1 MSCPMDPPPTQLADA
16 CFLAQSNA
24 EPCWSV
30 LAVETQSSKCSHT
43 TWPHRRQP
51 YNDGL
56 SDYYCWYN
64 KFVLFS
70 SIFSISSFILIDYVH
85 VWSVDQ
91 RDDELA
97 NVSLIRAG
105 YLGGSPVQPTLAMS
119 LECLELYHQI
129 CWRKASFSVQVMVK
143 VLCALHSV
151 SRRCQI

>member
-1 MSCPMDPPPTQLADA
+1 VPHGPASYATGRCILPGTIKCRTLLKYSCSGNTIQQMLAYH
-16 CFLAQSNA
+16 LTS
-24 EPCWSV
+24 P
-30 LAVETQSSKCSHT
+30 KT
-43 TWPHRRQP
+43 TIQRWPF
-51 YNDGL
+51 N
-56 SDYYCWYN
+56 YYCRYN

-91 RDDELA
+91 CDDELA

-105 YLGGSPVQPTLAMS
+105 YLGGSPVQPMLAVS

-129 CWRKASFSVQVMVK
+129 HRRKVSFSVQAMVK

-151 SRRCQI
+151 SCRCQL